1 RGTIIGLTGRTTVE
15 PTTTSGES
23 GDILYSG
30 RLTGERQIR
39 ANLTANAALGLDW
52 RDYIGIDGHDRVL
65 SAEAGLTW
73 WLNRYAG
80 LTTRVRSEK
89 LTSNLPGRDYT
100 ANSIFLGVK
109 VQR

>member
-1 RGTIIGLTGRTTVE
+1 
-15 PTTTSGES
+15 
-23 GDILYSG
+23 
-30 RLTGERQIR
+30 LTGERQIR
-39 ANLTANAALGLDW
+39 ANLTGNAALGLDW
-52 RDYIGIDGHDRVL
+52 RDYIGIDGHDMTL

-80 LTTRVRSEK
+80 LTTRVRTEK
-89 LTSNLPGRDYT
+89 LTSNLEGRDYT

>member
-1 RGTIIGLTGRTTVE
+1 M
-15 PTTTSGES
+15 
-23 GDILYSG
+23 
-30 RLTGERQIR
+30 
-39 ANLTANAALGLDW
+39 
-52 RDYIGIDGHDRVL
+52 L
-65 SAEAGLTW
+65 SAESSLTW

-80 LTTRVRSEK
+80 LTTRVRTEK

>member
-1 RGTIIGLTGRTTVE
+1 MASRDDVRSDGLICWLEVQ
-15 PTTTSGES
+15 S
-23 GDILYSG
+23 
-30 RLTGERQIR
+30 
-39 ANLTANAALGLDW
+39 A
-52 RDYIGIDGHDRVL
+52 GIDGHDRIL

-80 LTTRVRSEK
+80 LTTRVRTEK

>member
-1 RGTIIGLTGRTTVE
+1 VE
-15 PTTTSGES
+15 TTTTAGES

-39 ANLTANAALGLDW
+39 ANLTANSALGLDW
-52 RDYIGIDGHDRVL
+52 RDYTGSDGHDLIL

-80 LTTRVRSEK
+80 ITTRVRTEK
-89 LTSNLPGRDYT
+89 LTSNLLGRDYT
-100 ANSIFLGVK
+100 ANSVYLGLK